1 MHFSHDSSNSC
12 GVLIAFYG
20 NQDITVKK
28 KLSDKKGWVLV
39 LDTRIDGSDF
49 LLINIYNTNTKK
61 EQVSVLNELTTI
73 LSNFENTLNH
83 NVIFADDFNVFFDAS
98 LDAKGGTPTL
108 KSRSINEL
116 IELSETFDLRDIW
129 RIRNPKKR
137 KHSFRQK
144 HLSGII
150 QRRLDYIFI
159 SQNLQEYVKKSDVLS
174 TLSTDHSPVFCSIS
188 KQNEFSKAKGRGLW
202 KFNNSLISN
211 KDFVKQMK
219 QLIGN
224 IKQQLSESEQT
235 DQIKWELL
243 KYEICKFAT
252 TFSRKISLN
261 TKRSQCELEKKTK
274 RTWI

>member
-1 MHFSHDSSNSC
+1 M
-12 GVLIAFYG
+12 
-20 NQDITVKK
+20 
-28 KLSDKKGWVLV
+28 
-39 LDTRIDGSDF
+39 
-49 LLINIYNTNTKK
+49 LINIYNTNTKK

-73 LSNFENTLNH
+73 LSNCENTFNH

-116 IELSETFDLRDIW
+116 IELNETFDLRDIW

-219 QLIGN
+219 QL
-224 IKQQLSESEQT
+224 
-235 DQIKWELL
+235 
-243 KYEICKFAT
+243 
-252 TFSRKISLN
+252 KISNNNCRNQSKL
-261 TKRSQCELEKKTK
+261 TR
-274 RTWI
+274 